1 MKSSQCLAARACEG
15 PEQVLAA
22 KVCSVNFCYSF
33 SFPFPRGS
41 QHAALAACLESSAAK
56 PHGGSSNSLR
66 LRHVAL
72 SSPITTPVQRAEQL
86 SVSDSIHIDYVKLRS
101 KPKQNTKLK
110 TRCYIGPNLV
120 SATCSLM
127 WPRQQ
132 SINLNV
138 ACCCFLAAFYLH
150 LLQTTLKYCGHQ
162 HSKPLQQSAQIRS
175 LQPEHQMT
183 G

>member
-1 MKSSQCLAARACEG
+1 MSCSSCLRRTRAGPRSKSMFQAILLISVTVLAFLFQEGLSTLHWLLAWKAQQLNHMEALKLPETAARCA
-15 PEQVLAA
+15 
-22 KVCSVNFCYSF
+22 
-33 SFPFPRGS
+33 
-41 QHAALAACLESSAAK
+41 LESHNHTCAA
-56 PHGGSSNSLR
+56 ST
-66 LRHVAL
+66 A
-72 SSPITTPVQRAEQL
+72 TL
-86 SVSDSIHIDYVKLRS
+86 SVRLNSYIDYVKLRN

-138 ACCCFLAAFYLH
+138 ACCCFLAAFSLH